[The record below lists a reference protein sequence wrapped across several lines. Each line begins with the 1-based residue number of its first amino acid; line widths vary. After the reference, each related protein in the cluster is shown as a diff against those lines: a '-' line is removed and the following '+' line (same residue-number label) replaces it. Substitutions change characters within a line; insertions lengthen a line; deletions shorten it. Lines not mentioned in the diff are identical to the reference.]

1 MRSSILIV
9 DDSPA
14 IIHLVSGILE
24 DYHLIFALDGDEAL
38 EKVKTNDSIDLILL
52 DIEMPNKNGYEV
64 INELKSDKKTESI
77 PVIFL
82 TVKDDI
88 YEETK
93 GFDLGAVD
101 YIKKPIN
108 SAILKARVDTHINLR
123 LAKLFI
129 ENQNEILEKKVM
141 QRTREVIF
149 TRDITIDAMMSL
161 LEIRDV
167 ESGHHI
173 RRTQLYVGELCNYL
187 AKYSIYKDQLS
198 KEIIYNIYKT
208 APLHDIGKVGIPDS
222 ILLKPGKLT
231 EEEFN
236 MMKKH
241 TLYAIEAFS
250 NVSEK
255 LGGNN
260 FLSVAREIAGSHH
273 EKWNGNGYPFGL
285 KETQIPLSGRI
296 MALADVYDALVSK
309 RVYKNAFSHKRAV
322 SIIIEESGKHFD
334 PVVVEAFLNI
344 EKKFNQILANNL
356 KNILEEIEEIL

>member
-24 DYHLIFALDGDEAL
+24 DYHLIFALDGEEAL
-38 EKVKTNDSIDLILL
+38 EKVKTNNSIDLVLL

-64 INELKSDKKTESI
+64 IKELKNNPATENI

-88 YEETK
+88 HEETK
-93 GFDLGAVD
+93 GFELGAVD

-108 SAILKARVDTHINLR
+108 SSILKARVSTHVNLR

-129 ENQNEILEKKVM
+129 ENQNEILENKVM
-141 QRTREVIF
+141 QRTREIIF

-167 ESGHHI
+167 ESGQHI
-173 RRTQLYVGELCNYL
+173 KRTQLYVGELCNYL
-187 AKYSIYKDQLS
+187 AKHSVYSDQLT
-198 KEIIYNIYKT
+198 KEKIYNIYKT
-208 APLHDIGKVGIPDS
+208 APLHDIGKVGIPDR

-231 EEEFN
+231 PEEFEL
-236 MMKKH
+236 MKKH
-241 TLYAIEAFS
+241 TTFAIDAFS
-250 NVSEK
+250 NVSER
-255 LGGNN
+255 LGENN
-260 FLSVAREIAGSHH
+260 FLSIAREIAGTHH
-273 EKWNGNGYPFGL
+273 EKWNGRGYPFGL
-285 KETQIPLSGRI
+285 RGTQIPLSGRV

-309 RVYKNAFSHKRAV
+309 RVYKEAFSHERSKE
-322 SIIIEESGKHFD
+322 IILSEKGSQFD
-334 PVVVEAFLNI
+334 PVIVDAFCDI
-344 EKKFNQILANNL
+344 EDKFHQIHMEHLASE
-356 KNILEEIEEIL
+356 KSKYEELL